1 MTNEWD
7 RFLEDRGRWKL
18 VAGTP
23 PLHTPPPHPFT
34 SRVWMPSKYLYGK
47 KCMGSVDKEMQ
58 IKTTMKYHLTRVRM
72 AIIKKPTNNK
82 FWRKCKEKEN
92 LPMLIIGT

>member
-1 MTNEWD
+1 
-7 RFLEDRGRWKL
+7 
-18 VAGTP
+18 
-23 PLHTPPPHPFT
+23 
-34 SRVWMPSKYLYGK
+34 
-47 KCMGSVDKEMQ
+47 MGSVDKEMQ

-82 FWRKCKEKEN
+82 FWGKCKEKEN